1 MFDIQRGPYCCYP
14 IALRVRR
21 CLDKPQYGI
30 IVISIADEIHD
41 RIKKNPTRHV
51 LKEYFKPVCVV
62 MGRNKKT
69 FG

>member
-41 RIKKNPTRHV
+41 RIKK
-51 LKEYFKPVCVV
+51 KPLQD
-62 MGRNKKT
+62 M
-69 FG
+69 F